1 MCTREG
7 SRTVAKGGAVNT
19 EARGG
24 SIAAGHAKLRKYQVK
39 YVAGY
44 WLARVPYG
52 SWRRFNTWTMATIYL
67 TGRHEEW
74 KTKEAERARRRERET
89 HAHA

>member
-1 MCTREG
+1 M
-7 SRTVAKGGAVNT
+7 AKGGAVNT

-24 SIAAGHAKLRKYQVK
+24 SVGAGTERLKKYQVK

-52 SWRRFNTWTMATIYL
+52 SWRRFDTWSMATIYL
-67 TGRHEEW
+67 RSRHEDRI
-74 KTKEAERARRRERET
+74 KTEAERARKREAET
-89 HAHA
+89 HRHA

>member
-1 MCTREG
+1 M
-7 SRTVAKGGAVNT
+7 AKGVVDSG
-19 EARGG
+19 ARGG
-24 SIAAGHAKLRKYQVK
+24 SVMAGHARLRKYQVK

-52 SWRRFNTWTMATIYL
+52 SWRRFDTWSMAAIYL
-67 TGRHEEW
+67 RGRHEERVA
-74 KTKEAERARRRERET
+74 KEAERARRRERET

>member
-1 MCTREG
+1 M
-7 SRTVAKGGAVNT
+7 AKGGAVNT

-24 SIAAGHAKLRKYQVK
+24 SVSAGHAKLRKYQIR

-52 SWRRFNTWTMATIYL
+52 SWRRFDTWSMAAIYL
-67 TGRHEEW
+67 RGRHAEQIV
-74 KTKEAERARRRERET
+74 KEAELARRREDAT
-89 HAHA
+89 HAHYEP

>member
-1 MCTREG
+1 M
-7 SRTVAKGGAVNT
+7 AKGGAVNT

-24 SIAAGHAKLRKYQVK
+24 SVMAGHERLRKYQIK
-39 YVAGY
+39 FRADY

-52 SWRRFNTWTMATIYL
+52 SWRRFDTWAEAGEYL
-67 TGRHEEW
+67 SARHVERVA
-74 KTKEAERARRRERET
+74 KEAEIARKRERDS